1 MRDPTGPV
9 RRDPAL
15 VRWGLIAVGVGYL
28 SLFVLVPLANVVVQA
43 FADGVPGFWRV
54 LARDPDTRHAVRLTL
69 AVAAAAVAANLSFGL
84 AAAWAIARFRF
95 PGRAILIALIDLPF
109 SVSPV
114 IAGLVY
120 VLLFGLQGYGGPWLR
135 AHGITIVFALPGL
148 ILATIFVTF
157 PFIARELI
165 PVMEATGA
173 DEEIAAITLGAS
185 GWQTFRRVTLP
196 NVKWGL
202 LYGVILCNARA
213 MGEFGAAYVVSGHI
227 AGKTDTLP
235 LRAEKL
241 LQEYDVPGAF
251 AVASVLASMAVLTL
265 AAKAL
270 VEWRARR
277 VWERP

>member
-1 MRDPTGPV
+1 MRDPTGPA
-9 RRDPAL
+9 RRDPDL